1 MRNPLYRRLSREL
14 RADLGKYLVLF
25 LFIALMIA
33 VTCGYLVGNNSMYT
47 SYKNNF
53 DKMKVEN
60 GHFVLGTEA
69 GGSVL
74 STLSDLKDVDLAKSS
89 SVLSSDTMLDTVFGA
104 LISDADGDVLKRIE
118 QKADVQIEPQFYK
131 EKTAS
136 SGKIK
141 GDDFR
146 VYTNRKKINK
156 VECMK
161 GHLPKKD
168 DEITLDRLYAQNN
181 SIQIGDSVK
190 VGGKKYT
197 VCGFTAFSD
206 YTALYRKNTDTMFDA
221 NHFTVALVTDNAWEQ
236 MGNGGLKYNYAW
248 RNNDQSLS
256 DKQQQEKGEDIVKLL
271 AAEGTVKDLVTR
283 PDNNA
288 INFAGED
295 VSKDKVIVQWLLYV
309 IIVVIAFIFGIT
321 TRSTIENEARTI
333 GTLKASGYSNRE
345 LLGHYLALPMIIT
358 FLAAIAGNILGYTWM
373 KKAIVNVYYGSYSL
387 GTYTTIWN
395 GEAFVLTTLVPLLII
410 FLVNLLVI
418 GNALRYGPL
427 QFLRGELRRKKKTRN
442 AIRLPMWTFKSR
454 FRLRIIIQNKGAY
467 GVLFVGIFLAS
478 VLMLFGMGMKP
489 MIDSFKDDILASQ
502 FADYQYVLKAQYYVE
517 DESAEKYGYSSLEN
531 NKGEEIAV
539 YGIKENSKYFTGKLV
554 KATGTEKAIPVL
566 ASSSYM
572 DKYQLK
578 EGTRIT
584 LKDKYEGTKY
594 TFILKKTYQ
603 YPSTLCIFMP
613 LDAYNAMLG
622 KSDEYYTGYFSDHK
636 LTELKDSFVATTITR
651 KDLTLTADQLNA
663 SMDGVFGILQGFT
676 VVLYILVLYLLAKI
690 SIDRNGHPISLIKI
704 LGYTNREIGSLYS
717 RATGIV
723 SILSLIVC
731 TGLAWF
737 VFRWIFYAMMQT
749 YTGWITYYVSPKCF
763 VEIIVIGV
771 VCYLLV
777 SRVLLRRI
785 NRIPMTE
792 ALKGNE

>member
-1 MRNPLYRRLSREL
+1 MKNPLYRRLPREM

-33 VTCGYLVGNNSMYT
+33 VTCGYLVGNSSMYT
-47 SYKNNF
+47 SYKTNL

-89 SVLSSDTMLDTVFGA
+89 SLMSADTMLDTVFGA
-104 LISDADGDVLKRIE
+104 LIGDADGDVLKRIE
-118 QKADVQIEPQFYK
+118 QEADVQIEPQFYK

-136 SGKIK
+136 TGKIK

-190 VGGKKYT
+190 VAGKKYT
-197 VCGFTAFSD
+197 VCGYTAFSD

-221 NHFTVALVTDNAWEQ
+221 NHFTVALVTDTAWAQ

-248 RNNDQSLS
+248 RNNDQSLGN
-256 DKQQQEKGEDIVKLL
+256 KQQRDKGEDIVKIL
-271 AAEGTVKDLVTR
+271 ASEGTVKDLVTR

-288 INFAGED
+288 INFAGDD
-295 VSKDKVIVQWLLYV
+295 VSKDKVIVQWMLYV

-333 GTLKASGYSNRE
+333 GTLKASGYSNGE

-358 FLAAIAGNILGYTWM
+358 LLAAIAGNILGYTWM

-418 GNALRYGPL
+418 GKALRYGPL
-427 QFLRGELRRKKKTRN
+427 QFLRGELHRKKKVRN

-454 FRLRIIIQNKGAY
+454 FRLRIILQNKGAY
-467 GVLFVGIFLAS
+467 GVLFFGIFLAS

-489 MIDSFKDDILASQ
+489 MIDSFKDDILDSQ

-517 DESAEKYGYSSLEN
+517 DESAEKYGYTSLVN
-531 NKGEEIAV
+531 TRGEEVSV
-539 YGIKENSKYFTGKLV
+539 YGIKENSKYFTGKLL
-554 KATGTEKAIPVL
+554 KATGTENAIPVL

-578 EGTRIT
+578 EGTKIT
-584 LKDKYEGTKY
+584 LRDKYEGTKY

-613 LDAYNAMLG
+613 LDAYNKMLG
-622 KSDEYYTGYFSDHK
+622 NSDGYYTGYFSDHK

-663 SMDGVFGILQGFT
+663 SMGGVFGILQGFT

-704 LGYTNREIGSLYS
+704 LGYTNSEIGSLYS
-717 RATGIV
+717 RTTGIV

-731 TGLAWF
+731 TGLSWF
-737 VFRWIFYAMMQT
+737 VFRWIFYAMMQS
-749 YTGWITYYVSPKCF
+749 YTGWITYYVPPKCF

-777 SRVLLRRI
+777 SQLLLRRI
-785 NRIPMTE
+785 NRILMTE